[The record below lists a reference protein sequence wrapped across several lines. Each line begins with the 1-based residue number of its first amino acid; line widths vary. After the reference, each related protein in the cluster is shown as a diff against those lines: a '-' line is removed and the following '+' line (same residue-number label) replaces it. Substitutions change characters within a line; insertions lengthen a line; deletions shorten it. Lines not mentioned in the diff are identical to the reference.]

1 MKPYEF
7 TRFYHPQL
15 GQFVYKH
22 KGSGLIID
30 NIFKPMKNVLTSVF
44 KKVVKPTAKKAVKT
58 GISKAGEKIG
68 KKVAEKS
75 GEMIMK
81 NLAKARATPPR
92 KTIAPKVVE
101 STDTILNRLISG
113 SGRKRK
119 IM

>member
-15 GQFVYKH
+15 GRFVYKH

-44 KKVVKPTAKKAVKT
+44 KKVAKPAAKKAVET
-58 GISKAGEKIG
+58 GLSKAGEKIG
-68 KKVAEKS
+68 KKISEKS
-75 GEMIMK
+75 GELIMK
-81 NLAKARATPPR
+81 KLSKARTTPPI
-92 KTIAPKVVE
+92 KTIAPKEEE
-101 STDTILNRLISG
+101 STDEILNRLISG
-113 SGRKRK
+113 SGRK

>member
-7 TRFYHPQL
+7 TRFYHPQF
-15 GQFVYKH
+15 GQFMYKQ

-30 NIFKPMKNVLTSVF
+30 NIFKPIKNVLTSVL
-44 KKVVKPTAKKAVKT
+44 KKVVKPTAKKALQT

-68 KKVAEKS
+68 NKVAEKS
-75 GEMIMK
+75 GEKIMNYFKKSKAKPIMK
-81 NLAKARATPPR
+81 ST
-92 KTIAPKVVE
+92 PKVKE
-101 STDTILNRLISG
+101 STDAIINRLIAG

>member
-7 TRFYHPQL
+7 TRFYHPQF
-15 GQFVYKH
+15 GQFMYKH

-30 NIFKPMKNVLTSVF
+30 NIFKPMKNVLTSVL
-44 KKVVKPTAKKAVKT
+44 KKVVKPTAKKALQT

-68 KKVAEKS
+68 NKVAEKS
-75 GEMIMK
+75 GEKIMNYFK
-81 NLAKARATPPR
+81 KSKAKPTM
-92 KTIAPKVVE
+92 KSIPKVKE
-101 STDTILNRLISG
+101 SADIILNRLIAG